1 MLWWAA
7 LVVLWLML
15 ISTVYTLEWA
25 VGAGAAGVGAIVAP
39 DRPAGGGPPVNG
51 WLLAA
56 TAVLAV
62 GLGASL
68 WGVSTGPLGR
78 RVTAQNLSTALLCP
92 GLLLLAQGYDR
103 TSYVDLALL
112 LALLGPVGT
121 LVFAR
126 LLADE
131 LAGDPPRAWGPTWAA
146 AALGTVVVA
155 VLCAVTGPGRAM
167 VKLLIVGALLV
178 GGNLIASRALSGG
191 FAEVDRG

>member
-1 MLWWAA
+1 M
-7 LVVLWLML
+7 
-15 ISTVYTLEWA
+15 
-25 VGAGAAGVGAIVAP
+25 
-39 DRPAGGGPPVNG
+39 NG

-155 VLCAVTGPGRAM
+155 VLCAVAGPGRAM